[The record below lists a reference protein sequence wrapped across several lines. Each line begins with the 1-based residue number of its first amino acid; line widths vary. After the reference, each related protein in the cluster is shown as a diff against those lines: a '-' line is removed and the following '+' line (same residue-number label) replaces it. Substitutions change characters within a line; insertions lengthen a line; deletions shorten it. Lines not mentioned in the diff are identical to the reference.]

1 MERFVRPIDTPESR
15 ESEEVLQPLA
25 ATLLESAQW
34 WRLNKAEEMT
44 AEDVQELANA
54 QAARAE
60 ELVPFLQEYGCDA
73 DNKPQP
79 ASEQLTDRESALYR
93 DALAASYIQELRDRG
108 VKPSDDELI
117 ANDIPLSDE
126 LSESEQRRLLLPIE
140 HALRAAEH
148 EQQKDEKNEEPEVS
162 EENEENGISAP
173 VVVLAGVGKTAVG
186 SDRTQKGKRGNR
198 REVGVTSSSDK
209 SAWEGAKAA
218 AA

>member
-1 MERFVRPIDTPESR
+1 MEKFVRPIDTR
-15 ESEEVLQPLA
+15 ESEKALQPLA
-25 ATLLESAQW
+25 VALLESAQW

-44 AEDVQELANA
+44 AENAQELASA

-60 ELVPFLQEYGCDA
+60 ELVPFLQGYGDDA

-79 ASEQLTDRESALYR
+79 ASEQLADRESALYR

-108 VKPSDDELI
+108 VKPSDYELI
-117 ANDIPLSDE
+117 ANDVPLSGE
-126 LSESEQRRLLLPIE
+126 LSENEQRRLLLPIE

-148 EQQKDEKNEEPEVS
+148 EQQEDKKNEEPEVF
-162 EENEENGISAP
+162 EENSISAST
-173 VVVLAGVGKTAVG
+173 VIFFGKTAIG
-186 SDRTQKGKRGNR
+186 SDGDGTQKVMWGNR
-198 REVGVTSSSDK
+198 YEVGVTSSSDK

>member
-1 MERFVRPIDTPESR
+1 MEKSRSITLESQKPEKA
-15 ESEEVLQPLA
+15 LQPLA
-25 ATLLESAQW
+25 VALLESAQW

-44 AEDVQELANA
+44 AENAQELASA

-117 ANDIPLSDE
+117 ANGVPLSDE
-126 LSESEQRRLLLPIE
+126 LPKSEQRRLLLPIE

-162 EENEENGISAP
+162 EENSTSAST
-173 VVVLAGVGKTAVG
+173 VIFFGKTAIG
-186 SDRTQKGKRGNR
+186 SDGDGTQKVMWGNR
-198 REVGVTSSSDK
+198 YEVGVTSSSDK
-209 SAWEGAKAA
+209 SAWAA
-218 AA
+218 

>member
-15 ESEEVLQPLA
+15 ELEEALQPLA
-25 ATLLESAQW
+25 AALLESTQW
-34 WRLNKAEEMT
+34 WRLNKAEKMT
-44 AEDVQELANA
+44 AEDAQKLASA

-60 ELVPFLQEYGCDA
+60 QLVPFLQEYGYDA

-79 ASEQLTDRESALYR
+79 ASEQLADRESALYR
-93 DALAASYIQELRDRG
+93 DALAASYIQELEAQG
-108 VKPSDDELI
+108 IELSDVELV

-126 LSESEQRRLLLPIE
+126 LPKSEQRRLLLPIE

-148 EQQKDEKNEEPEVS
+148 ENR
-162 EENEENGISAP
+162 ENGTLAP
-173 VVVLAGVGKTAVG
+173 VVGIGRAAVRRG
-186 SDRTQKGKRGNR
+186 SR

-209 SAWEGAKAA
+209 SAWPEAA